1 MGFFKKILIQ
11 RIKRSQIKNATHDSN
26 ITRDHRERLTKIVP
40 NCDKNCQTENRS
52 SKITLILK
60 TRSDTNC
67 SDKEHGL
74 ACGIKACT
82 IEHGDLGAKR
92 YIRS

>member
-1 MGFFKKILIQ
+1 MNQNDQKSRMQ
-11 RIKRSQIKNATHDSN
+11 STNPN
-26 ITRDHRERLTKIVP
+26 ITRDHRERLTKI
-40 NCDKNCQTENRS
+40 DQIATKNCQTENHS

-74 ACGIKACT
+74 ACGIKVYT